1 MGNRFDMYRL
11 LAELDAKPQS
21 FSDIARKYGIS
32 RKYVSKVAKPLLE
45 AGIIESCEQG
55 YRISTAGRVLY
66 KLLTAIEEGKHYIE
80 GFTESIKDYLK
91 EIEERDKQLKFM
103 NPEEL
108 VEYYTTRIDFLRWLL
123 YKYLFFSLLNIL
135 ELYID
140 AKYHEKKSLDAHLEA
155 LWIGIIKPLIS
166 NLVKVL
172 VKSSEIEWKT
182 VIGPLYCS
190 LQLALIQSYE
200 ALEARA
206 PLRKGDEELKQKA
219 KALREICEEMGWIH
233 YTLPLP

>member
-32 RKYVSKVAKPLLE
+32 RKYVSKIAKPLLE
-45 AGIIESCEQG
+45 AGIIEPCEQG

-66 KLLTAIEEGKHYIE
+66 KLLTAIEEGKHYVE
-80 GFTESIKDYLK
+80 RFTESIEDYLK

-135 ELYID
+135 ELYVGV
-140 AKYHEKKSLDAHLEA
+140 KYHGKKSLDAHLKA
-155 LWIGIIKPLIS
+155 LWISIIKPLIS
-166 NLVKVL
+166 NLVEVL
-172 VKSSEIEWKT
+172 VKSNEIEWKT
-182 VIGPLYCS
+182 VVGPLYCN
-190 LQLALIQSYE
+190 LQLAVIQSYE

-206 PLRKGDEELKQKA
+206 PLRKGDEKLKQKA

>member
-1 MGNRFDMYRL
+1 MGRKFDVYRL

-32 RKYVSKVAKPLLE
+32 RKYVSRIAKPLLE

-55 YRISTAGRVLY
+55 YRISTAGRVFYILF
-66 KLLTAIEEGKHYIE
+66 TAIVEGKHYVE
-80 GFTESIKDYLK
+80 GFTKLIEDYLK
-91 EIEERDKQLKFM
+91 EIEERDKQLKSM
-103 NPEEL
+103 SSKEL
-108 VEYYTTRIDFLRWLL
+108 MEYYTTRIDFLRWLL
-123 YKYLFFSLLNIL
+123 YKYLFFSLVNIL
-135 ELYID
+135 ELSMD
-140 AKYHEKKSLDAHLEA
+140 AKYHGKKSLDAHLKA
-155 LWIGIIKPLIS
+155 LWIGIIKPLTS

-172 VKSSEIEWKT
+172 VKSGEIEWKT
-182 VIGPLYCS
+182 VVGPLYCT
-190 LQLALIQSYE
+190 LQLALIQSYN

>member
-1 MGNRFDMYRL
+1 MGRSFDILRL
-11 LAELDAKPQS
+11 LVELDAKPQS

-32 RKYVSKVAKPLLE
+32 RKYVSRVAKPLLE
-45 AGIIESCEQG
+45 AGIIEPCEQG

-66 KLLTAIEEGKHYIE
+66 RLLIAIEEGKHYME
-80 GFTESIKDYLK
+80 RFTESIENYLR
-91 EIEERDKQLKFM
+91 EVEERDKQLKSM
-103 NPEEL
+103 NPKEL

-140 AKYHEKKSLDAHLEA
+140 AKFHEKKSLDAHLEA
-155 LWIGIIKPLIS
+155 LWIGVIKPLTS

-172 VKSSEIEWKT
+172 VKSSEIEWMT

-190 LQLALIQSYE
+190 LLLAVIQSYE
-200 ALEARA
+200 ALETRA
-206 PLRKGDEELKQKA
+206 HSRNEKLGQEA
-219 KALREICEEMGWIH
+219 KALREVCEEMGWIK
-233 YTLPLP
+233 YSLSLP